1 MENIIETHALS
12 FRYGRRSP
20 VLENIS
26 LRIPRGAIYGFLGP
40 NGAGKS
46 TTMRLLTGIIPEQTN
61 AIRLFGE
68 PLQHQLP
75 HLFHRI
81 GSLVEQPA
89 LYLPLSGI
97 DNLRY
102 IATLRGLPEKRI
114 APLLELV
121 GLAGD
126 GRRRVKHY
134 SLGMKQRL
142 AIAMALLGDPELLL
156 LDEPVNGLDPN
167 GMQEIRQLLVQLN
180 RERGVSIFV
189 SSHLLAEIEKMC
201 THVGIIHR
209 GRLRFDGRMGDLS
222 SKFGAA
228 SLLLTLDE
236 APHWAERLQP
246 RLPQLSVES
255 ETQLR
260 LSLGDEAAIPGLI
273 RDLVAE
279 GAAIYEVR
287 RTGGLEEWFMSL
299 IDDKA
304 IENE

>member
-1 MENIIETHALS
+1 MEHIIETHGLS
-12 FRYGRRSP
+12 FTYGKRRQ
-20 VLENIS
+20 VLDDIS
-26 LRIPRGAIYGFLGP
+26 LRIPKGAIYGFLGP

-46 TTMRLLTGIIPEQTN
+46 TTMRLITGIIPEQGN

-68 PLQHQLP
+68 PLQPQLP
-75 HLFHRI
+75 QLFHRV

-89 LYLPLSGI
+89 LYLHLSGL

-102 IATLRGLPEKRI
+102 IAVLRGLSEKRI
-114 APLLELV
+114 APSLELV
-121 GLAGD
+121 GLADD

-167 GMQEIRQLLVQLN
+167 GMQEIRQLLVKLN
-180 RERGVSIFV
+180 REQGVSIFV

-222 SKFGAA
+222 AKLGAA
-228 SLLLTLDE
+228 NLLLTLDN
-236 APHWAERLQP
+236 ATHWAERLKP

-255 ETQLR
+255 QTQLK
-260 LSLGDEAAIPGLI
+260 LSLGDEAGIPGLI

-279 GAAIYEVR
+279 GADIYEVR
-287 RTGGLEEWFMSL
+287 QTGGLEEWFMSL

-304 IENE
+304 N

>member
-1 MENIIETHALS
+1 MGNIIETHGLNFS
-12 FRYGRRSP
+12 YGKRRQ
-20 VLENIS
+20 VLDDIS

-46 TTMRLLTGIIPEQTN
+46 TTMRLLTGVIPEQGS
-61 AIRLFGE
+61 AIRLFGV
-68 PLQHQLP
+68 PLQQQLP

-89 LYLPLSGI
+89 LYLHLSGL

-102 IATLRGLPEKRI
+102 IAMLRGIPEKRI
-114 APLLELV
+114 VPSLELV
-121 GLAGD
+121 GLAGH

-167 GMQEIRQLLVQLN
+167 GMQEIRQLLVKLN
-180 RERGVSIFV
+180 REQGVSIFV

-222 SKFGAA
+222 AKFGVTN
-228 SLLLTLDE
+228 LLLTLNN
-236 APHWAERLQP
+236 ATHWAERLKP
-246 RLPQLSVES
+246 RLPELSVES
-255 ETQLR
+255 QTQLR
-260 LSLGDEAAIPGLI
+260 LSLKDEVAIPGLI

-279 GAAIYEVR
+279 GADIYEVR
-287 RTGGLEEWFMSL
+287 QTGGLEEWFMSL

-304 IENE
+304 N